1 MAWVWRERLAS
12 LMSSRSV
19 RIALLLLHLPILL
32 ILIAKTEPWLTGDSS
47 RYLALSESL
56 KKGQGY
62 GLESGATFELEGW
75 RMPGYPAFITL
86 CQVLL
91 GGGSFSVIIVQSVL
105 FLISVWVVWAVTDKT
120 LGRESGLV
128 FLALSAVYPFV
139 AYNVGQVSPEIPAVF
154 LIVLALYCLLR
165 PTLLRHAM
173 AGGLLG
179 ATGYFRPNLFPLG
192 LAVAV
197 ALVLANKRSY
207 RRAIVLV
214 LAVVVVALPWA
225 ARNYLVFGKI
235 SPMPACT
242 AGAGHSLLLAT
253 WQARVSSYSLIEY
266 GMKGKA
272 TTELES
278 SGMIEQIQAL
288 NLQLGMPPDT
298 ISVTPESYP
307 GNEKKA
313 QADRLFAEAAFK
325 NIKAWPLVYLRSAA
339 VNAPRLWFS
348 AYFPKSL
355 PPAVRIGFV
364 LFGLLTLLL
373 GVVGMFFAAR
383 RDSIAHN
390 REAVFAAIG
399 GILYLT
405 ASLCWFHTEARYTI
419 PLRLIFLTFAA
430 YGLTQL
436 LKPVLATSNISAAQV
451 TRVTT
456 KAQA

>member
-1 MAWVWRERLAS
+1 
-12 LMSSRSV
+12 
-19 RIALLLLHLPILL
+19 
-32 ILIAKTEPWLTGDSS
+32 LTGDSS

-75 RMPGYPAFITL
+75 RMPGYPAFITV
-86 CQVLL
+86 CEALL
-91 GGGSFSVIIVQSVL
+91 GGGSLSVIIAQSVL
-105 FLISVWVVWAVTDKT
+105 FLISVWVVWAVTDKA
-120 LGRESGLV
+120 LGREAGV
-128 FLALSAVYPFV
+128 MFLALSAVYPFV

-154 LIVLALYCLLR
+154 LTVLALYCLLR
-165 PTLLRHAM
+165 PTLLRHAI

-179 ATGYFRPNLFPLG
+179 AAGYFRPNLFPLG
-192 LAVAV
+192 VAVAA
-197 ALVLANKRSY
+197 ALVLANRRSY
-207 RRAIVLV
+207 RGAIVLV
-214 LAVVVVALPWA
+214 IAIGVVAFPWA
-225 ARNYLVFGKI
+225 LRNYFVFGKF

-272 TTELES
+272 TAELES

-288 NLQLGMPPDT
+288 NLQLSMPPET

-307 GNEKKA
+307 GNVKKA
-313 QADRLFAEAAFK
+313 QADQLFTEAAFK
-325 NIKAWPLVYLRSAA
+325 NIRDWPLAYLRGAA

-373 GVVGMFFAAR
+373 GMAGIFFAAR

-390 REAVFAAIG
+390 REVVFAAMG

-405 ASLCWFHTEARYTI
+405 ISLCWFHTEARYTI
-419 PLRLIFLTFAA
+419 PLRLVFLMFAA

-436 LKPVLATSNISAAQV
+436 LSLALVASNISAA
-451 TRVTT
+451 RVPQAAT